1 MGDKVVV
8 LDSHQFN
15 DNRVSK
21 QIERASSEYPLLRLN
36 FNFYPERRA
45 DSPDEGRAHIFNVGR
60 SSNPYLN
67 GALFTLRTML
77 GGFRRRAERMLR
89 NSFVKDDDRVIF
101 HVHDPYLLGLAIG
114 LTKRF
119 PRSRVVYD
127 RHEYYDAWD
136 NHMGFSIPSYFER
149 RYGGKVE
156 ELIFVSNRVER
167 LPEAFQGKTVT
178 VVPNYPFSTMFSGGA
193 VQDKIS
199 ALDDDGPI
207 NLGYFGTL
215 NLNFDRDTGLLF
227 DIAERLMRE
236 DPRFTFTLAGRI
248 YGDEIPLRIK
258 AMSEEFGERFSY
270 LGEISMKEVV
280 ENAQRTHFGFLLI
293 RPESPMFSES
303 MPVSANKVYE
313 YLLAGTIPVI
323 RAVIED
329 RESVERCSLIFGK
342 EATMEN
348 IVAEI
353 RTLACD
359 VERMRRLM
367 TECREIGQRYS
378 WEEVSTRYIQVYERV
393 FDAITKDRR

>member
-1 MGDKVVV
+1 VGEKIVV

-21 QIERASSEYPLLRLN
+21 QIECASSKYPLLRLN
-36 FNFYPERRA
+36 FNFYPERKA
-45 DSPDEGRAHIFNVGR
+45 DSPDESTAHIFNVGKL
-60 SSNPYLN
+60 SNPYLN
-67 GALFTLRTML
+67 GALFTLATML
-77 GGFRRRAERMLR
+77 GGFRKKAERMLR
-89 NSFVKDDDRVIF
+89 NSFVKEDDRVIF
-101 HVHDPYLLGLAIG
+101 HVHDPYLLGLATG
-114 LTKRF
+114 LSKRF
-119 PRSRVVYD
+119 PGSRVVYD

-149 RYGGKVE
+149 RYGDKVA

-167 LPEAFQGKTVT
+167 LPAIFRGKTVT
-178 VVPNYPFSTMFSGGA
+178 VVPNYPFSSMFSGSK
-193 VQDKIS
+193 VEDKIS
-199 ALDDDGPI
+199 ALNAIDHI

-227 DIAERLMRE
+227 DIAEKLMRE
-236 DPRFTFTLAGRI
+236 DRRFTFTLAGRI

-258 AMSEEFGERFSY
+258 AMAEEFGKRFSY

-329 RESVERCSLIFGK
+329 RESVEKCSLIFGK
-342 EATMEN
+342 DATMEDM
-348 IVAEI
+348 VAEI
-353 RTLACD
+353 RTLTGD
-359 VERMRRLM
+359 VEKIRRLM
-367 TECREIGQRYS
+367 AECREIGQRYS
-378 WEEVSTRYIQVYERV
+378 WENVSPRYIQVYERI
-393 FDAITKDRR
+393 FETIT